1 MIRVVLIDD
10 HPVVRTGYRALLE
23 QTGDIQVL
31 AEARDM
37 VSGYE
42 AFQVH
47 QPDLCITDLSL
58 PGAGGLELL
67 RKILGRDAHA
77 RVLVFSMYDSLPVVR
92 RVMDSGAC
100 GFVSKNAAPQ
110 DLIAAVKWIYRGNR
124 YVSPELAAVL
134 RPLELNDEAA
144 RLATLGV
151 REFEIFRLLAEGQT
165 PGDCARLLHLS
176 PKTVANHQT
185 QIKEKLGVASSA
197 ALVHWALRHGVIAR
211 HDPH

>member
-23 QTGDIQVL
+23 QSGDIQVL
-31 AEARDM
+31 AEAQDL
-37 VSGYE
+37 VSAYE

-77 RVLVFSMYDSLPVVR
+77 RVLVFSMYDSVPVVR
-92 RVMDSGAC
+92 RVMDSGAF

-110 DLIAAVKWIYRGNR
+110 DLIAAVKRIQSGNR
-124 YVSPELAAVL
+124 YLSPELAVL
-134 RPLELNDEAA
+134 LQPLETNDEVA
-144 RLATLGV
+144 RLATLGA
-151 REFEIFRLLAEGQT
+151 REFEIFRLLAEGKT
-165 PGDCARLLHLS
+165 LIDCAQLLHLS

-185 QIKEKLGVASSA
+185 QIKEKLGVTSSA

-211 HDPH
+211 HDPS